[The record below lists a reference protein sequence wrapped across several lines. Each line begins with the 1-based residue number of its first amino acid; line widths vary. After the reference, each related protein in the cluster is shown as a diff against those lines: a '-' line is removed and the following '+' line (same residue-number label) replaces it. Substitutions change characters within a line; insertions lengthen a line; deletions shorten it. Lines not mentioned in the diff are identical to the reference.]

1 MIDCPL
7 VKKFGYNKYK
17 SLSRSLKKNVL
28 CEHTNWKTGIFL
40 LKNAY
45 YT

>member
-17 SLSRSLKKNVL
+17 SLSRSLKKMFYVNILIEKLV
-28 CEHTNWKTGIFL
+28 FFF
-40 LKNAY
+40 
-45 YT
+45 